1 MAETASDPL
10 MDNIDTVGQAY
21 CDIDIFM
28 WGKNE
33 RCQIK

>member
-28 WGKNE
+28 WGK
-33 RCQIK
+33 K